1 MIIKK
6 AWRNSE
12 WDPLVAR
19 ETLKNCALVAVAWAD
34 PSHKLLFRKTVV
46 RSSGVDHPPLL
57 PRDRVLSLIKSL
69 EIHVLCTNDDRGP
82 TTTRL
87 LKMFSSCQLESLYI
101 QGGLFSPGDLTEL
114 RTCFGSLSGRLSSL
128 SFHLCRF
135 DSVLLQY
142 ILSIQK
148 TRANV
153 SFLRC
158 AQDPPPKG
166 IIWKFV
172 RHEAYWGCCVTDDQG
187 TNQQFSVHLSK
198 FSIGFRHLE
207 TDFFEDG
214 DSRTVQSLIET
225 SAEVVTFLKLN
236 FDHDPGMS
244 SLLNPLC
251 NPRLMLKLLL
261 LTDYGE
267 GPALLAPSLTRC
279 VNLSKLVLNMKK
291 AAPCIVD
298 TRCIILDELFEANPP
313 NLLEVIVGIDA
324 SNSLFKSYRRNKA
337 SRAWDCLDLL
347 LRNFARS
354 KGGFSFTMEATCQDN
369 TIHVTKKRMP
379 CLLQQFNVQGSL
391 HVHDGESDIC
401 NNGMGGAT
409 ACMSEAVLKEY
420 WYESENE

>member
-214 DSRTVQSLIET
+214 NSRTVQSLIET

-261 LTDYGE
+261 LTDYDE
-267 GPALLAPSLTRC
+267 GIAPLAPSLTRC
-279 VNLSKLVLNMKK
+279 ANLSKLVLNMKRSSTF
-291 AAPCIVD
+291 IVD
-298 TRCIILDELFEANPP
+298 TQCMILGELLNANPP
-313 NLLEVIVGIDA
+313 NLLEVVVGIDA
-324 SNSLFKSYRRNKA
+324 SNSLFKSHPRKEA
-337 SRAWDCLDLL
+337 SRAWDRLDLL

-354 KGGFSFTMEATCQDN
+354 KDGFNFTMEVTCQDK
-369 TIHVTKKRMP
+369 TIHAAKKWMP
-379 CLLQQFNVQGSL
+379 RLLR
-391 HVHDGESDIC
+391 
-401 NNGMGGAT
+401 
-409 ACMSEAVLKEY
+409 
-420 WYESENE
+420 